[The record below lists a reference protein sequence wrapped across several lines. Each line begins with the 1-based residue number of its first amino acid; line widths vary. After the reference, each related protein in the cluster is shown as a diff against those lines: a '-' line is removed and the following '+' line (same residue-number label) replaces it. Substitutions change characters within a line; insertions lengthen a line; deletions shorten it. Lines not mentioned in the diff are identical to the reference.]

1 MSPASFRPRFD
12 RAVRVA
18 VGIECVSLRNLDGP
32 TEIEGDKMKDLN
44 GKVALITG
52 GSRGLGKLLA
62 EKFASNGA
70 RVVLWA
76 RTQSDLDKAVEEF
89 RGRGWDAYAYSVDVS
104 DIDRVLEAASKV
116 KEDVGIVDV
125 LVNNAGVVHG
135 GPFLEV
141 STEDHRQTVEI
152 NFNAQMW
159 TMKAFLPD
167 MVERN
172 SGHVINISSAAGLS
186 YSPLMTSYCGS
197 KAAVINFTD
206 AIRLEMKCL
215 GKDGVKF
222 TIVAPAFIKTGMFEG
237 VKTPFWLPWLE
248 PDKLAE
254 KIYRG
259 YQREA
264 EMVAEPAF
272 PKLAPII
279 RANTSRRALD
289 YFQTLF
295 GLSESMKEWRGHESN
310 REQKH

>member
-1 MSPASFRPRFD
+1 M
-12 RAVRVA
+12 
-18 VGIECVSLRNLDGP
+18 
-32 TEIEGDKMKDLN
+32 
-44 GKVALITG
+44 
-52 GSRGLGKLLA
+52 
-62 EKFASNGA
+62 
-70 RVVLWA
+70 
-76 RTQSDLDKAVEEF
+76 
-89 RGRGWDAYAYSVDVS
+89 
-104 DIDRVLEAASKV
+104 
-116 KEDVGIVDV
+116 
-125 LVNNAGVVHG
+125 
-135 GPFLEV
+135 
-141 STEDHRQTVEI
+141 
-152 NFNAQMW
+152 
-159 TMKAFLPD
+159 
-167 MVERN
+167 
-172 SGHVINISSAAGLS
+172 S